1 MTSVTSR
8 RNNQEYVVPSSSSQE
23 VQPSPLALLAATCSK
38 IGAPP
43 PTPTEEGNNPTGGT
57 QVRVIGQGSGEGAVA
72 PTWIQLANGTI
83 VDASGKQQTIG
94 IPIQATGAQPQL
106 ITSVIPQ
113 FQTVNV
119 DGQEAI
125 FIPSSGVGGG
135 QAILAGNQ
143 QQVFSTPTGQIIRQ
157 GLPTGNM
164 IPNMGYN
171 LAGNMVNIG
180 GNVVSL
186 AGVQGLQ
193 TRPHGVVQAVQMP
206 QQVQQMSNL
215 IQIPVSTTNGQSTYQ
230 TIQLPTMQGFPMA
243 FPQGQQQATPQIQAL
258 SVNTTTAVGQGP
270 NGQITTPVNQ
280 NQQVTQV
287 AQPQLIEI
295 AAATT
300 SVTAGKSQ
308 PDNGKPSTP
317 QSQTVTSQVTTT
329 PVLHSTQQ
337 NNTGTI
343 MTAGTFGTPI
353 ATPTTPNM
361 LSQMPTLVPIGTNFL
376 NTATGQVIPM
386 SQSVGTNGQNVI
398 VASMP
403 QQSATSSTTTTSA
416 TTTVASTQQQQPSLV
431 QAIPQQITVQAL
443 PSQNFTNLQFAGQ
456 NQVLAQN
463 PWLSALNVANIRAP
477 SMQTIQ
483 VPNLQSIQNIQ
494 GIQAVQN
501 VQGLQGFQLTPQ
513 GQLIAT
519 GNVQNMGAVT
529 LTPSGA
535 LTVANAVGNAQQQQ
549 QQSPQQFTATI
560 QNVAQLTSG
569 PTGQAVTGT
578 SQMIAAGQQIQQDPN
593 DPTKWQVVQTSQ
605 GAAVT
610 LSPSQVSQQGV
621 SVLGEQSVTSN
632 RRLRRVACTCPNCTD
647 NEGRTG
653 ENKKKQHICHI
664 PGCKKV
670 YGKTSHLRAHLRWHT
685 GERPFVCNW
694 MFCGKRFTRSDELQ
708 RHKRTH
714 TGEKRFECKECKKK
728 FMRSDHLSKHRKTHF
743 NKKAGPNIDHSG
755 SVEEEEGE
763 MMEGGTMVMI
773 DCDDV
778 TEDGAEASFEVT
790 DDDIDVQ

>member
-8 RNNQEYVVPSSSSQE
+8 RNNQEYVVPASSSQE

-43 PTPTEEGNNPTGGT
+43 PTPTEEGTSPAGGT
-57 QVRVIGQGSGEGAVA
+57 QVRVINQGSGEGNVA
-72 PTWIQLANGTI
+72 PTWIQLSNGTI

-94 IPIQATGAQPQL
+94 IPIQAAGSQPQL

-143 QQVFSTPTGQIIRQ
+143 QQVFTTPTGQIIRQ

-193 TRPHGVVQAVQMP
+193 TRPQGVVQAVQMP
-206 QQVQQMSNL
+206 QQMQQMSNL
-215 IQIPVSTTNGQSTYQ
+215 IQIPVSTANGQSTYQ
-230 TIQLPTMQGFPMA
+230 TIQVPTMQGFPTVA
-243 FPQGQQQATPQIQAL
+243 FPQGQQGQLQAL
-258 SVNTTTAVGQGP
+258 SVNTTTGQ
-270 NGQITTPVNQ
+270 NVSGQITSSVNQ
-280 NQQVTQV
+280 QQVTQV

-300 SVTAGKSQ
+300 ATPVKT
-308 PDNGKPSTP
+308 DNSKPSTP
-317 QSQTVTSQVTTT
+317 LSQTQSAASQITST
-329 PVLHSTQQ
+329 PVLQSSQQ
-337 NNTGTI
+337 NNGSAI
-343 MTAGTFGTPI
+343 MTAGAFGTPI
-353 ATPTTPNM
+353 ATPATPNI
-361 LSQMPTLVPIGTNFL
+361 LSQMPTLVPIGTNFI

-386 SQSVGTNGQNVI
+386 SQTIGTNGQNVI
-398 VASMP
+398 VAS
-403 QQSATSSTTTTSA
+403 QQSATSSTTTTSV
-416 TTTVASTQQQQPSLV
+416 TTSVASSQQQPSLV

-456 NQVLAQN
+456 NQVIAQN

-477 SMQTIQ
+477 GMQTMQ
-483 VPNLQSIQNIQ
+483 VPNLQSLQNLQ
-494 GIQAVQN
+494 GLQAVQN
-501 VQGLQGFQLTPQ
+501 VQGLQGFQITPQ

-535 LTVANAVGNAQQQQ
+535 LTVANAVGNTQQQP
-549 QQSPQQFTATI
+549 SPQQFTATI
-560 QNVAQLTSG
+560 QNVVTQLSAG
-569 PTGQAVTGT
+569 QTGQNVSGA
-578 SQMIAAGQQIQQDPN
+578 QQIIGQQIQQDPN
-593 DPTKWQVVQTSQ
+593 DPTKWQVVQTTQAS
-605 GAAVT
+605 AVT

-621 SVLGEQSVTSN
+621 SVLGSEPSVTSN

-728 FMRSDHLSKHRKTHF
+728 FMRSDHLSKHIKTHF
-743 NKKAGPNIDHSG
+743 NKKTGSTLDTSTG
-755 SVEEEEGE
+755 SVEEGEGE
-763 MMEGGTMVMI
+763 IMEGGAMVMI
-773 DCDDV
+773 EC
-778 TEDGAEASFEVT
+778 EDGTEEVMRSEDGVDASFEVT